1 MTTPDNQN
9 AVSTVPVHPLAKDDR
24 VLQPVPTIIQSE
36 DEVELSSYLD
46 VLADNKWLILKITLI
61 VTLLGAAYAFLSK
74 PIYEA
79 TLMINVEE
87 DKPNTSK
94 NILGDI
100 SSLFDV
106 KAAATSEMELL
117 KSRLVVS
124 KAVDELG
131 LYIKTSPKYFPL
143 IGSWIARNN
152 PNISTPGILGFGGYV
167 WGADNMNVRSFY
179 APPPLQNLN
188 FVVRTEPNNHYRLT
202 MSSKNIDLEGTVGQP
217 LHANVPGSSEPIDLV
232 INGFSAKPGAEFYL
246 QYIPKLAAIE
256 AVQNSMTIAE
266 KGKQSGI
273 ISVTVATHS
282 PQLSYNILEQIG
294 KEYIHQNVTRKL
306 EEAEKSLAFL
316 DKQLPD
322 LKQKLDQSEAKYY
335 QFRNSHGTIDLAE
348 EAKLILGQEMAEKN
362 KRIELQQKR
371 EELLVGFTP
380 HHPVVVGIDKQISEM
395 TKEINAMDARIKQL
409 PMLEQD
415 LLRLNRDVKVNS
427 DLYAALLNTAQQLR
441 LVKAGKVS
449 NVRLI
454 DAPMMPDEP
463 ASPDRPKII
472 GISIAVGLFLGIAVA
487 FFRKILKGGIDDPRK
502 IEQMFNARVVY
513 ATIPHSDTQAAFQ
526 QKHRIRLKSQPV
538 PMLAR
543 MAPGD
548 IAIESLRSFRTSLQ
562 FSMSQFK
569 NNIVLITGATRG
581 VGKSFISANFAA
593 IMAASG
599 KKVLLIDADLRD
611 GHLHEYFGLDRKDG
625 LSDSITGTKNLYKTI
640 HRGVFENL
648 DFLSTGSLPP
658 NPSEFLLHPNFDSLL
673 KAASANYDFVM
684 VDAPPILAASDT
696 LIIGAHAGAVFI
708 LARAGVTNESE
719 INESI
724 KRLNQA
730 GISPK
735 GILFNDL
742 KVRAREYNRYSY
754 GNNRQIAY
762 AP

>member
-1 MTTPDNQN
+1 MMTPDNQN
-9 AVSTVPVHPLAKDDR
+9 ALTLTQNSMVKDDR
-24 VLQPVPTIIQSE
+24 LLQPAPTIVQSE
-36 DEVELSSYLD
+36 DEVEISSYFDTLF
-46 VLADNKWLILKITLI
+46 DNRWLILKVTLI
-61 VTLLGAAYAFLSK
+61 VALLGAAYAFLTK
-74 PIYEA
+74 PVYEA
-79 TLMINVEE
+79 TMMVNVEE

-124 KAVDELG
+124 RAVDELG
-131 LYIKTSPKYFPL
+131 LYIKIKPKYFPL

-152 PNISTPGILGFGGYV
+152 PGVSNPGLLGLGGYV
-167 WGADNMNVRSFY
+167 WGSESMNIHNFY
-179 APPPLQNLN
+179 VPNSLQNKDFLIT
-188 FVVRTEPNNHYRLT
+188 VEPDNQYRMT
-202 MSSKNIDLEGTVGQP
+202 MKEKNIDLHGTIGKP
-217 LHANVPGSSEPIDLV
+217 LHEDVAGNGPIDLM
-232 INGFSAKPGAEFYL
+232 IDKIAAKPGAQFNLMYV
-246 QYIPKLAAIE
+246 PKLAEIE
-256 AVQNSMTIAE
+256 HVQSSMTIAE

-273 ISVTVATHS
+273 IAVTVATNDPH
-282 PQLSYNILEQIG
+282 LSYDILNQIG
-294 KEYIHQNVTRKL
+294 NEYIHQNVTRKL

-322 LKQKLDQSEAKYY
+322 LKKQLEDSESKYY

-348 EAKLILGQEMAEKN
+348 EAKLILAQSMAEKN
-362 KRIELQQKR
+362 KRLELQQKR

-380 HHPVVVGIDKQISEM
+380 NHPVVIGIDKQISEM
-395 TKEINAMDARIKQL
+395 NKEIAKMDSHIKEL

-454 DAPMMPDEP
+454 DTPMLPDTP

-472 GISIAVGLFLGIAVA
+472 GISIVVGLFLGVAIA
-487 FFRKILKGGIDDPRK
+487 FFKKMMNAGIDDPRK
-502 IEQMFNARVVY
+502 IEQMFSARVVY
-513 ATIPHSDTQAAFQ
+513 ATIPHSQVQERFQ
-526 QKHRIRLKSQPV
+526 GKSSIRLKSEPK

-548 IAIESLRSFRTSLQ
+548 IAIESLRSFRTALQ
-562 FSMSQFK
+562 FSMSHFK
-569 NNIVLITGATRG
+569 NNIVVVTGPTRG
-581 VGKSFISANFAA
+581 LGKSFISANFAT

-599 KKVLLIDADLRD
+599 KRVLLIDADFRD
-611 GHLHEYFGLDRKDG
+611 GHLHDYFGVARKDG
-625 LSDSITGTKNLYKTI
+625 LSESITGSKTLAKTI

-648 DFLSTGSLPP
+648 DFLSTGNLPP
-658 NPSEFLLHPNFDSLL
+658 NPSEFLLHPNFDALL
-673 KAASANYDFVM
+673 KTVSSEYDFVM
-684 VDAPPILAASDT
+684 IDTPPILAASDT
-696 LIIGAHAGAVFI
+696 VIIGALVGAVFI

-742 KVRAREYNRYSY
+742 KVRAREYGRYSY
-754 GNNRQIAY
+754 GNSSQIAY
-762 AP
+762 AS

>member
-1 MTTPDNQN
+1 MTPSDNPNALTLQQN
-9 AVSTVPVHPLAKDDR
+9 ALAKDDR
-24 VLQPVPTIIQSE
+24 LLQPPPTIVQSE
-36 DEVELSSYLD
+36 DEVEISSYLD
-46 VLADNKWLILKITLI
+46 ILFDNRWLILKVTLI
-61 VTLLGAAYAFLSK
+61 VALLGAAYAFLTK
-74 PIYEA
+74 PVYEA
-79 TLMINVEE
+79 TMMINVED

-124 KAVDELG
+124 RAVDELG
-131 LYIKTSPKYFPL
+131 LYIKATPKYFPI
-143 IGSWIARNN
+143 IGSWIARNSKDISN
-152 PNISTPGILGFGGYV
+152 PGLLGMGGYV
-167 WGADNMNVRSFY
+167 WGSEFMNVHNFY
-179 APPPLQNLN
+179 VPTSLQSKDFTVTL
-188 FVVRTEPNNHYRLT
+188 EANNQYRLQL
-202 MSSKNIDLEGTVGQP
+202 KDKDIDLRGTIGTP
-217 LHANVPGSSEPIDLV
+217 LHASVNGNDSIDLL
-232 INGFSAKPGAEFYL
+232 IDKISAKPGAEFYL
-246 QYIPKLAAIE
+246 RYIPKLLEIE
-256 AVQNSMTIAE
+256 NVQNSMTVAE

-273 ISVTVATHS
+273 ISVTVATNS
-282 PQLSYNILEQIG
+282 AQLSYDILTQIG
-294 KEYIHQNVTRKL
+294 NEYIHQNVTRKL

-322 LKQKLDQSEAKYY
+322 LKKKLEDSESKYY

-348 EAKLILGQEMAEKN
+348 EAKLILQQSMAEKA
-362 KRIELQQKR
+362 KRIDLEQKR
-371 EELLVGFTP
+371 DEMLVGFTKN
-380 HHPVVVGIDKQISEM
+380 HPLVVGIDRQISDINR
-395 TKEINAMDARIKQL
+395 EIAAMDNHIKEL

-454 DAPMMPDEP
+454 DMPMLPDKP
-463 ASPDRPKII
+463 ASPDKPKII
-472 GISIAVGLFLGIAVA
+472 GISIAVGLFLGVAIA
-487 FFRKILKGGIDDPRK
+487 FFRKMLNAGIDDPRK
-502 IEQMFNARVVY
+502 IEQMFSARVVY
-513 ATIPHSDTQAAFQ
+513 ATIPHSQVQERFQA
-526 QKHRIRLKSQPV
+526 KSGIRLESQPR
-538 PMLAR
+538 PLLAR

-548 IAIESLRSFRTSLQ
+548 IAIESLRSFRTALQ
-562 FSMSQFK
+562 FSMSHFK
-569 NNIVLITGATRG
+569 NNIVLITGPTRG
-581 VGKSFISANFAA
+581 LGKSFVTSNFAT

-599 KKVLLIDADLRD
+599 KKVLLVDADFRD
-611 GHLHEYFGLDRKDG
+611 GHLHDYFGVARKDG
-625 LSDSITGTKNLYKTI
+625 LSESITGAKSLAKTI

-648 DFLSTGSLPP
+648 DFLSTGNLPP
-658 NPSEFLLHPNFDSLL
+658 NPSEFLLHPNFDALL
-673 KAASANYDFVM
+673 KTVSAEYDFVM
-684 VDAPPILAASDT
+684 IDTPPILAASDT
-696 LIIGAHAGAVFI
+696 VIIGSLVGAVFI

-754 GNNRQIAY
+754 GNSQQIAY
-762 AP
+762 AS

>member
-9 AVSTVPVHPLAKDDR
+9 ALTLQQNALARDDR
-24 VLQPVPTIIQSE
+24 LLQPAPTIVQSE
-36 DEVELSSYLD
+36 DEVEISSYLD
-46 VLADNKWLILKITLI
+46 TLYDNRWLILKITLI
-61 VTLLGAAYAFLSK
+61 VALLGAAYAFMTK
-74 PIYEA
+74 PVYEA
-79 TLMINVEE
+79 TMMINVEE

-124 KAVDELG
+124 RAVDELG
-131 LYIKTSPKYFPL
+131 LYIKIRPKYFPV
-143 IGSWIARNN
+143 IGSWIARNSTQISN
-152 PNISTPGILGFGGYV
+152 PGLLGMGGYV
-167 WGADNMNVRSFY
+167 WGADSMNVHNFY
-179 APPPLQNLN
+179 VPAALQNKDFLI
-188 FVVRTEPNNHYRLT
+188 TAEPDNQYRVSLKN
-202 MSSKNIDLEGTVGQP
+202 KNIDLHGTVGTP
-217 LHANVPGSSEPIDLV
+217 LHAEVSGNEPIDLL
-232 INGFSAKPGAEFYL
+232 IDKISAKPGAQFYL
-246 QYIPKLAAIE
+246 QYIPKLVAIE
-256 AVQNSMTIAE
+256 NVQSMMTIAE

-273 ISVTVATHS
+273 ISVTVATNS
-282 PQLSYNILEQIG
+282 PQLSYDILTQIG
-294 KEYIHQNVTRKL
+294 NEYIHQNVTRKL

-322 LKQKLDQSEAKYY
+322 LKQKLDDSESKYY

-348 EAKLILGQEMAEKN
+348 EAKLILQQEMAEKN
-362 KRIELQQKR
+362 KLLELQQKR
-371 EELLVGFTP
+371 QELLVGFTP
-380 HHPVVVGIDKQISEM
+380 HHPIVEGLDKQISEM
-395 TKEINAMDARIKQL
+395 NKAIATMDSHIKEL
-409 PMLEQD
+409 PLLEQN

-454 DAPMMPDEP
+454 DTPMMPDTP

-472 GISIAVGLFLGIAVA
+472 GISIAIGLFLGVAVA
-487 FFRKILKGGIDDPRK
+487 FFKKMLNAGIDDPRK
-502 IEQMFNARVVY
+502 IEQMFSARVVY
-513 ATIPHSDTQAAFQ
+513 ATIPHSQVQERFQ
-526 QKHRIRLKSQPV
+526 SNASLKLKSQPK
-538 PMLAR
+538 PILAR

-548 IAIESLRSFRTSLQ
+548 IAIESLRSFRTALQ
-562 FSMSQFK
+562 FSMSHFK
-569 NNIVLITGATRG
+569 NNIVVITGPTRG
-581 VGKSFISANFAA
+581 LGKSFISANFST

-599 KKVLLIDADLRD
+599 KRVLLIDADFRD
-611 GHLHEYFGLDRKDG
+611 GHLHDYFGVARKDG
-625 LSDSITGTKNLYKTI
+625 LSESITGAKSLSKTI

-648 DFLSTGSLPP
+648 DFLSTGNLPP

-673 KAASANYDFVM
+673 KTVSSEYDFVM
-684 VDAPPILAASDT
+684 IDTPPILAASDT
-696 LIIGAHAGAVFI
+696 VIIGALVGAVFI

-724 KRLNQA
+724 KRLNQS

-742 KVRAREYNRYSY
+742 KVRAREYGRYSY
-754 GNNRQIAY
+754 GNSNQIAY
-762 AP
+762 AS

>member
-9 AVSTVPVHPLAKDDR
+9 ALTLQQNALARDDR
-24 VLQPVPTIIQSE
+24 LLQPAPTIVQSE
-36 DEVELSSYLD
+36 DEVEISSYLD
-46 VLADNKWLILKITLI
+46 TLYDNRWLILKITLI
-61 VTLLGAAYAFLSK
+61 VALLGAAYAFMTK
-74 PIYEA
+74 PVYEA
-79 TLMINVEE
+79 TMMINVEE

-124 KAVDELG
+124 RAVDELG
-131 LYIKTSPKYFPL
+131 LYIKIRPKYFPV
-143 IGSWIARNN
+143 IGSWIARNSTQISN
-152 PNISTPGILGFGGYV
+152 PGLLGMGGYV
-167 WGADNMNVRSFY
+167 WGADSMNVHNFY
-179 APPPLQNLN
+179 VPAALQNKDFL
-188 FVVRTEPNNHYRLT
+188 VTAEPDNQYRVSLKN
-202 MSSKNIDLEGTVGQP
+202 KNIDLHGTVGTP
-217 LHANVPGSSEPIDLV
+217 LHAEVSGNEPIDLL
-232 INGFSAKPGAEFYL
+232 IDKISAKPGAQFYL
-246 QYIPKLAAIE
+246 QYIPKLVAIE
-256 AVQNSMTIAE
+256 NVQSMMTIAE

-273 ISVTVATHS
+273 ISVTVATNS
-282 PQLSYNILEQIG
+282 PQLSYDILTQIG
-294 KEYIHQNVTRKL
+294 NEYIHQNVTRKL

-322 LKQKLDQSEAKYY
+322 LKQKLDDSESKYY

-348 EAKLILGQEMAEKN
+348 EAKLILQQEMAEKN
-362 KRIELQQKR
+362 KLLELQQKR
-371 EELLVGFTP
+371 QELLVGFTP
-380 HHPVVVGIDKQISEM
+380 HHPIVEGLDKQISEM
-395 TKEINAMDARIKQL
+395 NKAIATMDSHIKEL
-409 PMLEQD
+409 PLLEQN

-454 DAPMMPDEP
+454 DTPMMPDTP

-472 GISIAVGLFLGIAVA
+472 GISIAIGLFLGVAVA
-487 FFRKILKGGIDDPRK
+487 FFKKMLNAGIDDPRK
-502 IEQMFNARVVY
+502 IEQMFSARVVY
-513 ATIPHSDTQAAFQ
+513 ATIPHSQVQERFQ
-526 QKHRIRLKSQPV
+526 SNASLKLKSQPK
-538 PMLAR
+538 PILAR

-548 IAIESLRSFRTSLQ
+548 IAIESLRSFRTALQ
-562 FSMSQFK
+562 FSMSHFK
-569 NNIVLITGATRG
+569 NNIVVITGPTRG
-581 VGKSFISANFAA
+581 LGKSFISANFST

-599 KKVLLIDADLRD
+599 KRVLLIDADFRD
-611 GHLHEYFGLDRKDG
+611 GHLHDYFGVARKDG
-625 LSDSITGTKNLYKTI
+625 LSESITGAKSLSKTI

-648 DFLSTGSLPP
+648 DFLSTGNLPP

-673 KAASANYDFVM
+673 KTVSSEYDFVM
-684 VDAPPILAASDT
+684 IDTPPILAASDT
-696 LIIGAHAGAVFI
+696 VIIGALVGAVFI

-724 KRLNQA
+724 KRLNQS

-742 KVRAREYNRYSY
+742 KVRAREYGRYSY
-754 GNNRQIAY
+754 GNSNQIAY
-762 AP
+762 AS